1 MPNPIQLFFRKL
13 VFASCLGM
21 LPILLMAFPLV
32 ALGDEG
38 PQEDRPTAEQIG
50 SWVKKLGSEVFFE
63 RERAAEQLLA
73 AGPAAVDAL
82 SEAAAGSDPEIVD
95 QAVRLLLRM
104 SQVEEGADQREL
116 AHSEALLRRIA
127 QLEDRPLESGA
138 AQAVLSTYDRKRA
151 ILKIKSL
158 GGTFEAEGLAQ
169 RQRNGAPQL
178 EVLRL
183 GAEWEGG
190 DDGLE
195 HVNKLTDLRL
205 LRVHGTDVSDKG
217 LPHLHNMHRLVRI
230 ELYGTEVTPEGVARL
245 RQALPTT
252 QIEHRLGALLGV
264 EGDTTWQGQGGA
276 LIRGVR
282 DNTAASKAGIQAG
295 DLIVKYDGKPVA
307 DFHALTAYIAKRAPG
322 DKAKLTIIRGGHP
335 FEVEV
340 TFGGWE

>member
-1 MPNPIQLFFRKL
+1 
-13 VFASCLGM
+13 M

-252 QIEHRLGALLGV
+252 QIEHRLGAVDGGAVEPVDEVDQGMALTGAQLQQRGAAADGEPVGRQMIEGEGEDRRRFIGVVRRGRKQRPERREVGV
-264 EGDTTWQGQGGA
+264 EAGRHGGHCTG
-276 LIRGVR
+276 L
-282 DNTAASKAGIQAG
+282 AARCS
-295 DLIVKYDGKPVA
+295 VA
-307 DFHALTAYIAKRAPG
+307 RISSLTRELTAPSRAS
-322 DKAKLTIIRGGHP
+322 
-335 FEVEV
+335 
-340 TFGGWE
+340 